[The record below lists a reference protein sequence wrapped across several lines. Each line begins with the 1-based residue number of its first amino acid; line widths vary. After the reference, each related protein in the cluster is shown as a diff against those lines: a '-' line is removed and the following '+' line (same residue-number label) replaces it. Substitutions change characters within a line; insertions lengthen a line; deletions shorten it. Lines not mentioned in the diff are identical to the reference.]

1 MELRG
6 RGEAGAGPKWPHHR
20 VLEDQVRSGRQGQV
34 PPPYTATTSPRSI
47 RRCGTTSNW
56 TDGPVSFSSK
66 VLSRGWS
73 MEFTD
78 LIRIPASLSVCAIDA
93 FAVPGDVRT

>member
-6 RGEAGAGPKWPHHR
+6 RGETATGHNWPRHR

-66 VLSRGWS
+66 VRSRGWS
-73 MEFTD
+73 KVFAD
-78 LIRIPASLSVCAIDA
+78 LIRMPSSLSVCAIDA